1 MKKFYTMTFD
11 VVSPEEMDVEEVR
24 QLLADKGSFENT
36 EDNIWKVS
44 CSDSDLFLEVLEK
57 LLCYSCG
64 FSTEEYD
71 DMKKNPD
78 EYFETEMAA

>member
-11 VVSPEEMDVEEVR
+11 VVSPEELDVEETR
-24 QLLADKGSFENT
+24 KLLADKGALKNV
-36 EDNIWKVS
+36 EDNLWKVS
-44 CSDSDLFLEVLEK
+44 CFDSDLLLEVLEK

-64 FSTEEYD
+64 FSAEEYE

-78 EYFETEMAA
+78 EYFITEMVA